1 VTQGGVTKRRFGGNA
16 RAATGPV
23 AEASGMIEQERSRVA
38 VACAGCDGGRT
49 VEVGG

>member
-23 AEASGMIEQERSRVA
+23 AEASGMIDKQQPRLGGCRSIV
-38 VACAGCDGGRT
+38 
-49 VEVGG
+49 VGL